1 MKSEWKKGNF
11 SLYKDAFQPFKFR
24 DLWTLVSC
32 MQTEQLG
39 STVYKIEV
47 SQTKDFACIPS
58 LSQQLTVVKHLIIW
72 EILGCMWVLPA
83 HDCSSHRR
91 VSWQRVGISVAAAVV
106 SAGTTSTWYS
116 VTWLMGSSITG
127 IASGMALQRGGTGL
141 WVSVRQS
148 CSFGA
153 AGRDVRHSECW
164 KTFPSEWR
172 QPGHSLD
179 LCIGKLFA
187 RFVFQPHLSCFRPF
201 VIGSSCFGALQ
212 TCTQEPA
219 HCQCGDFALS
229 VLAVKLCLHSQLY
242 QWPSCPLKDVFCDFL
257 THRCREC
264 WNVLLPGSYK
274 AGPEPG
280 TFICTSHQQPDSVQ
294 ISGLSST
301 QNKPESTPTPTSAR
315 AFQKAAEPKKQEQ
328 VLKKPSQEGLA
339 NSTKPSVSS
348 SGSSGFRSLNT
359 PWSSSAVNKSDDCK
373 GIPLGNKTDHHE
385 GTTSG
390 PLWTTSKTKTQQAR
404 ENFFQS
410 LESSSNK
417 TSDAK
422 NHDPSHSSGK
432 KSSGRTAT
440 EVTLVKTEKAQARN
454 NIIQALAGSNTSPS
468 RPGGLSSTGSSA
480 SSR

>member
-1 MKSEWKKGNF
+1 MVPHCIKQG
-11 SLYKDAFQPFKFR
+11 LAR
-24 DLWTLVSC
+24 ARILLVS
-32 MQTEQLG
+32 LL
-39 STVYKIEV
+39 Y
-47 SQTKDFACIPS
+47 PS
-58 LSQQLTVVKHLIIW
+58 NWLWSNTWLSGRFLVVCECCLLTT
-72 EILGCMWVLPA
+72 A
-83 HDCSSHRR
+83 SSFRR
-91 VSWQRVGISVAAAVV
+91 VSWQRVGTSVAAAVV
-106 SAGTTSTWYS
+106 SVGATSTWYS
-116 VTWLMGSSITG
+116 AIWLMGSSITG
-127 IASGMALQRGGTGL
+127 IASGMAPQSGGAGL
-141 WVSVRQS
+141 WVSVGQS

-153 AGRDVRHSECW
+153 SGRELKHSECL

-172 QPGHSLD
+172 LPGPSLD
-179 LCIGKLFA
+179 LCIRELFA
-187 RFVFQPHLSCFRPF
+187 QFVFQPHLSCFRPF

-212 TCTQEPA
+212 TCIQEPA

-229 VLAVKLCLHSQLY
+229 VLAMKLCLRSQLY
-242 QWPSCPLKDVFCDFL
+242 QWPSHPLKDVFWDFL

-280 TFICTSHQQPDSVQ
+280 TFICTSHQQPDNVQ

-301 QNKPESTPTPTSAR
+301 RNKPESTPAPTSAR

-328 VLKKPSQEGLA
+328 VLKKPSQEGLP

-359 PWSSSAVNKSDDCK
+359 PWLSSAVNKSEDCK
-373 GIPLGNKTDHHE
+373 GTPLGNKTDHRE

-410 LESSSNK
+410 LESSSDK

-422 NHDPSHSSGK
+422 SHDPSHSSGK
-432 KSSGRTAT
+432 ISSGRTAAG
-440 EVTLVKTEKAQARN
+440 VTPAKIEKAQARN
-454 NIIQALAGSNTSPS
+454 HIIQALAGSNISPS
-468 RPGGLSSTGSSA
+468 RPGGRSSTGSSV